1 MQVSDVSVTIERG
14 HLHVG
19 SDTYPLRNV
28 ARIGLRSFIVSPA
41 PPPQWVLAMIL
52 AGGIGTPVTGYLV
65 FRGGSM
71 VGELPAWSW
80 FLGALGLLVLGVFL
94 LVRLRSKPQELAVLT
109 VTSSGTPHK
118 ALISDDKVGLTGLKR
133 EMEAAINDLSV
144 TYHQEFRQYEISAEN
159 FVGEIHAGGTGFV
172 QQGS

>member
-1 MQVSDVSVTIERG
+1 MTIERG

-65 FRGGSM
+65 FGDDGGIAGDAP
-71 VGELPAWSW
+71 VWLW

-94 LVRLRSKPQELAVLT
+94 LIRLRSKPQKLT
-109 VTSSGTPHK
+109 VLEVISSGTPHR
-118 ALISDDKVGLTGLKR
+118 ALVSDDTVGLTGLKR

-144 TYHQEFRQYEISAEN
+144 TYHQEFRQYDISAGN
-159 FVGEIHAGGTGFV
+159 FIGEIHAGGTGFV
-172 QQGS
+172 QQSS